1 MTVAD
6 GSCPKVAMLAQP
18 FLVKRFGPEQLG
30 NTNLW
35 HFAISTSNS
44 GTYGIG
50 KNRVA
55 SKTSKTITAWW
66 LTANLKQMPLTSF
79 PYTTQIWIAV
89 RKLVPTSNFTASF
102 SCSANSLLRTTFR
115 PWKLAAVPKLRF
127 LHSRFCRYLASDWPN
142 NMHSSEEQSWY
153 LDTTSSRV
161 APKLDCSEKAGAY
174 LQLHSFTFLHSRL
187 SIFAGSCSKAVILA
201 QPFLV

>member
-1 MTVAD
+1 MSNQKQNNTSSPTRERAGMLWKLAPSCMFYCFLFGVTFCTSDRFQTMVA
-6 GSCPKVAMLAQP
+6 GSCSKVVMLANRFWSRDLAQNSLETPIFGILLSQP
-18 FLVKRFGPEQLG
+18 
-30 NTNLW
+30 
-35 HFAISTSNS
+35 SNS
-44 GTYGIG
+44 GTCGIG

-115 PWKLAAVPKLRF
+115 PWKLAAVPKL
-127 LHSRFCRYLASDWPN
+127 
-142 NMHSSEEQSWY
+142 
-153 LDTTSSRV
+153 
-161 APKLDCSEKAGAY
+161 
-174 LQLHSFTFLHSRL
+174 
-187 SIFAGSCSKAVILA
+187 
-201 QPFLV
+201 